1 MQDNFGDRMKGY
13 ESAETG
19 RRFMPGLPVYARI
32 DGRSFSKFTK
42 GMKRPYDIDMTRAM
56 IETTKFLVD
65 KTHALLG
72 YCQSDEI
79 SLIWYTDSAEKQIF
93 FDGRIQKMTSVLA
106 GMASAKFTLEA
117 IKVWPDRVENSP
129 PTFDCRV
136 FQLPNQTEGAN
147 AFLWREMDA
156 SKNSISMAAHDNFSP
171 RELHGVNG
179 KQMQEMLWEKKGI
192 NWNDYPAFFKRGT
205 FIRRKSVERMLSA
218 QEMDHIPA
226 QHRPKDGKAIRT
238 ELVELDMP
246 RFVTVKNRVE
256 VVFDGA
262 DPVTEEI
269 CGVTQEWGG
278 K

>member
-1 MQDNFGDRMKGY
+1 MKDNFGDRMKGY

-42 GMKRPYDIDMTRAM
+42 GMNRPFDIDMTRAM

-65 KTHALLG
+65 KTHALMG

-79 SLIWYTDSAEKQIF
+79 SLIWYSESTEKQIF

-106 GMASAKFTLEA
+106 GMASSKFTLEA
-117 IKVWPDRVENSP
+117 IKTWPSKVENSP
-129 PTFDCRV
+129 PVFDCRV
-136 FQLPNQTEGAN
+136 FQLPSLVEGAN
-147 AFLWREMDA
+147 AFLWREQDA

-171 RELHGVNG
+171 KQLHKVNG
-179 KQMQEMLWEKKGI
+179 KEMQEMLWAQKGI

-205 FIRRKSVERMLSA
+205 FIRRCSVEKVLS
-218 QEMDHIPA
+218 QDELDRIPE
-226 QHRPKDGKAIRT
+226 QHRPEGGRAIRT

-246 RFVTVKNRVE
+246 RFSSVTNRVD
-256 VVFDGA
+256 VIFNGA
-262 DPVTEEI
+262 DPITEE
-269 CGVTQEWGG
+269 